1 MRHAPVGSGQA
12 LNAPTKGAKFYST
25 DKRNANNA
33 GDLGEINARRI
44 FDFIYLL
51 FNYLD
56 GPI

>member
-33 GDLGEINARRI
+33 VDLGEINTRRI
-44 FDFIYLL
+44 SDFIYLL

-56 GPI
+56 GLI